1 MNALLVFPLILMN
14 FFLNAALEDHFKSAK
29 DKSANHS
36 MRNIDFIYV
45 INLDQRPEKWK
56 TTFNQLQ
63 SFGIFPYRFSSVNG
77 WELSVKDI
85 NDVGLKYEPG
95 MTPLMATVYREETPE
110 KRSREIMT
118 EFGRTY
124 LHLSLGALGCYLSH
138 LSVLQDAYDSNYET
152 IWVLEDDIEVLDDPR
167 KLSDYVDMLDDLL
180 GKDGWDVLFTD
191 QDCRSRTGQYII
203 AYGACEHPDMDC
215 SVQAR
220 TKDDYTLKK
229 NISPYFRQIS
239 ARFGAYSMIIR
250 RSGIIKLL
258 EFSKKHLIY
267 QPYDLENYLMPD
279 IRRFSLRY
287 DLVTN
292 MLNALTDNEKPNY
305 KQESQQNND
314 LHRE

>member
-1 MNALLVFPLILMN
+1 MNALLILLLIQMN
-14 FFLNAALEDHFKSAK
+14 FFLNAALEDHFKPAI

-36 MRNIDFIYV
+36 MKNIDFIYV

-56 TTFNQLQ
+56 TTFDQLQ
-63 SFGIFPYRFSSVNG
+63 PFGIFPYRFSAVNG
-77 WELSVKDI
+77 WELSIKDI
-85 NDVGLKYEPG
+85 NDVGLKYKPG
-95 MTPLMATVYREETPE
+95 MTPLMSSFYREETPE
-110 KRSREIMT
+110 KRNREIMT

-124 LHLSLGALGCYLSH
+124 LHLSRGALGCYLSH
-138 LSVLQDAYDSNYET
+138 LSVLQDAYDANYET

-167 KLSDYVDMLDDLL
+167 KLSDYVDMLDDLV

-191 QDCRSRTGQYII
+191 QDCRSHAGQYII

-267 QPYDLENYLMPD
+267 QPYDLENYLMPG

-292 MLNALTDNEKPNY
+292 ILNAITDNKKPNY
-305 KQESQQNND
+305 K
-314 LHRE
+314 